1 MFMVMAVVF
10 IFKRPM
16 SHYRGYDLENNLRKY
31 ILNQKNGDTMF
42 IRENISRNADYSF
55 KITKS
60 LNELIADA
68 VVLIEQG
75 TIKDSYLK
83 ELVMEVLNYDD

>member
-1 MFMVMAVVF
+1 M
-10 IFKRPM
+10 
-16 SHYRGYDLENNLRKY
+16 Y
-31 ILNQKNGDTMF
+31 
-42 IRENISRNADYSF
+42 IRENVSRNADYFF
-55 KITKS
+55 KITRL
-60 LNELIADA
+60 LNELIVDA

>member
-1 MFMVMAVVF
+1 MY
-10 IFKRPM
+10 I
-16 SHYRGYDLENNLRKY
+16 RK
-31 ILNQKNGDTMF
+31 NV
-42 IRENISRNADYSF
+42 SRNADYSF
-55 KITKS
+55 KIKKS

-83 ELVMEVLNYDD
+83 ELVMEALNYDD

>member
-1 MFMVMAVVF
+1 MVMAVVF
-10 IFKRPM
+10 IFKRQM
-16 SHYRGYDLENNLRKY
+16 RHYRSYDSENNFRKY

-75 TIKDSYLK
+75 TIKDSFEYP
-83 ELVMEVLNYDD
+83 

>member
-1 MFMVMAVVF
+1 M
-10 IFKRPM
+10 R
-16 SHYRGYDLENNLRKY
+16 HYRSYDSENNFRKY